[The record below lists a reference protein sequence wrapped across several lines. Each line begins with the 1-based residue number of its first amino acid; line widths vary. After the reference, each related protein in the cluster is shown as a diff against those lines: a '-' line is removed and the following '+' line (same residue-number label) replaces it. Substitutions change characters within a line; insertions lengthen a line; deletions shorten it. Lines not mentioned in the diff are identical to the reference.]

1 MILAVVAS
9 LASAVSF
16 AQSTG
21 EAIYKQRCMA
31 CHGGDGMANSGI
43 GKIMKVKPVTDS
55 LVKKYTRAEMIDLTR
70 NGVGKMQAYKDD
82 LTDQQI
88 KDSVAYFRS
97 FIK

>member
-1 MILAVVAS
+1 
-9 LASAVSF
+9 
-16 AQSTG
+16 
-21 EAIYKQRCMA
+21 MA
-31 CHGGDGMANSGI
+31 CHGGVGMANSGI

-70 NGVGKMQAYKDD
+70 NGVGKMQAYKDH